1 MESNKAVPE
10 SIEIPL
16 VIGEDNDIQ
25 EAEVFFLDQKNRDQY
40 TLTINSI
47 DEYLRKI
54 SSELENKNE
63 FIFQNYN
70 ITAKVLD
77 VLVWNDKLNK
87 EIIRKIISELDLD
100 LFNKFLTKI
109 TYEID
114 IQEHQQ

>member
-1 MESNKAVPE
+1 MENNKAVPE

-16 VIGEDNDIQ
+16 LIGEDNDIQ
-25 EAEVFFLDQKNRDQY
+25 EAEVFFLDQKNREQY

-54 SSELENKNE
+54 SAELENKNE
-63 FIFQNYN
+63 FIFLNN
-70 ITAKVLD
+70 DITAKILD

-100 LFNKFLTKI
+100 LFSKFITKV
-109 TYEID
+109 TNEID
-114 IQEHQQ
+114 FEEQEQ